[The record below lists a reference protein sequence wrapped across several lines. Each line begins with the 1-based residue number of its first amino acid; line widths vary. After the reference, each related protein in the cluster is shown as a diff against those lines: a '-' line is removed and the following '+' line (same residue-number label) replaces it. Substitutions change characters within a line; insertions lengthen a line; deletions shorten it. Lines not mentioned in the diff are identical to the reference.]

1 MHQDQGSGIYT
12 CIIHT
17 CMCQVQRSRIIHS
30 SCIMDTCTMVMT
42 RDGHADADISI
53 NFLIIRQYRAIS
65 DICRIMRISTSMRIV
80 KYIRMA
86 IPSCDMHPH
95 VLWCNLKSVVFM
107 IYKGK
112 SDFNRSL
119 CSVTF
124 ALREKLKSCGDF
136 PSPPQKVQPL
146 LRNQISMNI
155 IH

>member
-1 MHQDQGSGIYT
+1 MT
-12 CIIHT
+12 K
-17 CMCQVQRSRIIHS
+17 S
-30 SCIMDTCTMVMT
+30 SQTVFLMKYLLCLHVRGPPKKFQIL
-42 RDGHADADISI
+42 ISI
-53 NFLIIRQYRAIS
+53 FVRSHHTL
-65 DICRIMRISTSMRIV
+65 
-80 KYIRMA
+80 A

-155 IH
+155 EYYSFQRLSREK